1 MKTVKEIV
9 EEIKWHTIGYLGK
22 WIIDGIGMTLNIEKV
37 DWEQV
42 SHLFQSKKYIMCF
55 WHSRLVV
62 LSYVHK
68 KSNVLVLVSQS
79 KDGEIIARILDKQ
92 GQETMRG
99 SSTRGGLR
107 AMAGMIK
114 ALKEEVRPAA
124 FTPDGPQGPRFKVKP
139 GVITLAKKTGYP
151 IIPLSYN
158 AARIKVFNSW
168 DRFILPKPFSTCK
181 LIYGEPIYVPASIDD
196 VEEKQYLEKLQNEMD
211 RITHW
216 VDHHF
221 NHEID

>member
-1 MKTVKEIV
+1 MKTAKELIAKM
-9 EEIKWHTIGYLGK
+9 KWTAIGYLGK
-22 WIIDGIGMTLNIEKV
+22 WIIDGIGMTLKIEKV
-37 DWEQV
+37 DWERV
-42 SHLFQSKKYIMCF
+42 SDIFHSQKYIMCF
-55 WHSRLVV
+55 WHSRLVL

-92 GQETMRG
+92 GHETMRG

-107 AMAGMIK
+107 ALAGMIRN
-114 ALKEEVRPAA
+114 LREHDRPAA

-151 IIPLSYN
+151 IIPLCYN
-158 AARIKVFNSW
+158 ASRIKVFNSW
-168 DRFILPKPFSTCK
+168 DRFVLPKPFSK
-181 LIYGEPIYVPASIDD
+181 SKIIYGEPIYVPASADE
-196 VEEKQYLEKLQNEMD
+196 VQEKQYLEKLQNEMD

-221 NHEID
+221 NHEIK